1 MRARIFENNMNENQK
16 RKNRFLTSIF
26 WKISAIFLLTL
37 LVLSVIYLYI
47 SVYTAEMYF
56 QEAGQKLNAEV
67 APHIADE
74 NKCFINGEANEEVLK
89 EVFHDVMV
97 INPSIE
103 VYLLNTEGK
112 ILTYFAPDKVIK
124 LDYVPLDPIKEFIE
138 VGTSTFVMGVDPKNE
153 TVMKGFSASE
163 VYEDSVLMG
172 YMYVIL
178 GGEEYENATQ
188 FVFGS
193 YMLRLG
199 LRSMTITLVAAA
211 LFSLIALA
219 FITRNLS
226 KIIYVTR
233 KFKEGD
239 LNARIKFKSSGELGE
254 FADSFNEMADTIV
267 SNIEEMKTMDNLR
280 RELVANVSHDLR
292 TPLATI
298 QGYIETILMKA
309 DTLSEE
315 DKKKYMQTIFSS
327 TERLKNLVE
336 ELFELSKLEAR
347 ETVPNPE
354 PFSIAE
360 LVQDVQQKNLIIAEP
375 KKIDLSLKFSYD
387 LPLVYAD
394 IGMMEKVLQN
404 LLDNAIKFTP
414 EGGNITISLSP
425 QDEEILLSVKDTGAG
440 INSKDLSHI
449 FDRYQKAERT
459 NMHDNVGLGLG
470 LAIVKKILEVHNIA
484 IDVKSAEGKG
494 TSFSFKIPIY
504 KGKPVLSKEAEIG

>member
-1 MRARIFENNMNENQK
+1 MSEHN
-16 RKNRFLTSIF
+16 KNKKKFLTSIF
-26 WKISAIFLLTL
+26 WKISGIFLLTL
-37 LVLSVIYLYI
+37 LVLSIIYLYI

-74 NKCFINGEANEEVLK
+74 NQCFVNGEANEEALK

-112 ILTYFAPDKVIK
+112 ILTYFAPYKVIK
-124 LDYVPLDPIKEFIE
+124 LDYVPLEPIKEFIE
-138 VGTSTFVMGVDPKNE
+138 VGASTFVMGVDPKNE

-163 VYEDSVLMG
+163 VYEDSVLRG
-172 YMYVIL
+172 YIYVIL

-199 LRSMTITLVAAA
+199 VRSMGITLIAAA
-211 LFSLIALA
+211 LISLIALA

-226 KIIYVTR
+226 KIIYVIR
-233 KFKEGD
+233 QFKDGNI
-239 LNARIKFKSSGELGE
+239 NARIKLKGGGELAE

-309 DTLSEE
+309 DTLSE
-315 DKKKYMQTIFSS
+315 DDRKKYMQTIFSS

-347 ETVPNPE
+347 ETVPDPE

-375 KKIDLSLKFSYD
+375 KKINLTLDFPFD

-414 EGGNITISLSP
+414 EEGKITIALSP
-425 QDEEILLSVKDTGAG
+425 QKEDILLSVKDTGIG
-440 INSKDLSHI
+440 INSKDLPHI
-449 FDRYQKAERT
+449 FDRYQQAERT
-459 NMHDNVGLGLG
+459 SINKEIGLGLG
-470 LAIVKKILEVHNIA
+470 LAIVKKILEVHNIS
-484 IDVKSAEGKG
+484 IHVKSTEGKG
-494 TSFSFKIPIY
+494 TAFSFKIPIY
-504 KGKPVLSKEAEIG
+504 KGKPVPSKEVEFG

>member
-1 MRARIFENNMNENQK
+1 MKKNQK
-16 RKNRFLTSIF
+16 RKNNFFTSIF

-37 LVLSVIYLYI
+37 LVLSTIYLYI

-56 QEAGQKLNAEV
+56 QEASQKLNAEV
-67 APHIADE
+67 APHIAAE
-74 NKCFINGEANEEVLK
+74 NKCFINGEANEEALK
-89 EVFHDVMV
+89 EVFHDVMI

-153 TVMKGFSASE
+153 TAMKGFSAAE
-163 VYEDSVLMG
+163 VCEDSVLMG

-199 LRSMTITLVAAA
+199 LRSMTITLIAAA
-211 LFSLIALA
+211 LISLIALA

-226 KIIYVTR
+226 RIIYVIR
-233 KFKEGD
+233 KFKDGD
-239 LNARIKFKSSGELGE
+239 LNTRIKLKGRGELGE
-254 FADSFNEMADTIV
+254 FADSFNEMADIIV

-298 QGYIETILMKA
+298 QGYIETILMKS
-309 DTLSEE
+309 DSLTDE
-315 DKKKYMQTIFSS
+315 DKKKYMQTIFGS

-354 PFSIAE
+354 AFSLAE

-375 KKIDLSLKFSYD
+375 KKIDLSLEFPFD
-387 LPLVYAD
+387 LPLVFAD
-394 IGMMEKVLQN
+394 ISMMEKVLQN

-414 EGGNITISLSP
+414 EAGNITISLSP
-425 QDEEILLSVKDTGAG
+425 HKEEILLSVKDTGAG
-440 INSKDLSHI
+440 INSEDLPHI

-470 LAIVKKILEVHNIA
+470 LAIVKKILEVHNIS
-484 IDVKSAEGKG
+484 IDVKSSEGEG
-494 TSFSFKIPIY
+494 TAFSFKIPIY
-504 KGKPVLSKEAEIG
+504 SGKLVLSKESEFS

>member
-1 MRARIFENNMNENQK
+1 MKVRISEVTMKKNQK

-37 LVLSVIYLYI
+37 LVLSVVYLYI

-67 APHIADE
+67 APHIAAD
-74 NKCFINGEANEEVLK
+74 NKCFVNGEANEEALK
-89 EVFHDVMV
+89 EVFHSVMI

-153 TVMKGFSASE
+153 KVMKGFSAAE

-199 LRSMTITLVAAA
+199 VRSMAITLIAAA
-211 LFSLIALA
+211 LISLIALA
-219 FITRNLS
+219 FIIRNLS
-226 KIIYVTR
+226 KIIFVIR
-233 KFKEGD
+233 RFKDGD
-239 LNARIKFKSSGELGE
+239 LNARIKFKGGGELGE

-309 DTLSEE
+309 DTLSDE
-315 DKKKYMQTIFSS
+315 DKKKYMQTIFGS

-347 ETVPNPE
+347 ETVANPE
-354 PFSIAE
+354 AFSIAE

-375 KKIDLSLKFSYD
+375 KKIDLSLEFPFD
-387 LPLVYAD
+387 LPLVVAD

-404 LLDNAIKFTP
+404 LLDNAMKFTP
-414 EGGNITISLSP
+414 ESGNITISLSP
-425 QDEEILLSVKDTGAG
+425 QKEEILLSIKDTGPG
-440 INSKDLSHI
+440 INSKDLPHI

-459 NMHDNVGLGLG
+459 NMHDNAGLGLG
-470 LAIVKKILEVHNIA
+470 LAIVKKILEVHNIT
-484 IDVKSAEGKG
+484 IDVKSTKGKG
-494 TSFSFKIPIY
+494 TAFSFKIPIY
-504 KGKPVLSKEAEIG
+504 KGKKELSKQPELS

>member
-1 MRARIFENNMNENQK
+1 MRAKKSEVIMKKNQR
-16 RKNRFLTSIF
+16 RKNRFFTSIF
-26 WKISAIFLLTL
+26 WKISAIFLVTL
-37 LVLSVIYLYI
+37 LVLSVIYLFI

-56 QEAGQKLNAEV
+56 QETGQKLNAEV
-67 APHIADE
+67 APHIAAE
-74 NKCFINGEANEEVLK
+74 NKCFINGEANEEALK

-112 ILTYFAPDKVIK
+112 ILTYFAPNKIIK
-124 LDYVPLDPIKEFIE
+124 MDYVPLDPIKEFLE
-138 VGTSTFVMGVDPKNE
+138 VGASTFVMGVDPKNE
-153 TVMKGFSASE
+153 SVMKGFSASE
-163 VYEDSVLMG
+163 IYEDSVFMG
-172 YMYVIL
+172 YIYVIL

-199 LRSMTITLVAAA
+199 VRSMAITLIGAAII
-211 LFSLIALA
+211 SLIALA
-219 FITRNLS
+219 LITRNLS
-226 KIIYVTR
+226 KIINVIR
-233 KFKEGD
+233 KFKDGD
-239 LNARIKFKSSGELGE
+239 LNARIKLKGGGELGE

-267 SNIEEMKTMDNLR
+267 SNIEEIKTMDNLR

-309 DTLSEE
+309 DSISDE
-315 DKKKYMQTIFSS
+315 DKKKYMQTIFGS

-360 LVQDVQQKNLIIAEP
+360 LVQDIQQKNLIIAEP
-375 KKIDLSLKFSYD
+375 KKIDLSLEFPFD

-414 EGGNITISLSP
+414 MGGNITISLLP
-425 QDEEILLSVKDTGAG
+425 QKEEIFLSVKDTGTG
-440 INSKDLSHI
+440 INSNDLPHI
-449 FDRYQKAERT
+449 FDRYQKTERT
-459 NMHDNVGLGLG
+459 TMQDNVGLGLG
-470 LAIVKKILEVHNIA
+470 LAIVKKILEVHDIS
-484 IDVKSAEGKG
+484 IDVKSAKGKG
-494 TSFSFKIPIY
+494 TSFSFKIPIF
-504 KGKPVLSKEAEIG
+504 KSKPELSKKVELS